1 MRKFWIGAAV
11 YVTLVGGLV
20 AGAAAAFD
28 TLVGLP
34 PKGASNQAVAQMG
47 PMQRTSG
54 KWTPVEIKR
63 ETTTPPAPPLPPYV
77 APRLAASANATTAV
91 KQSQVMKQPQIVARE
106 RKMAEHKQPT
116 KKVIIARRGY
126 APEERQVLA
135 SYAAPEPTRFFGP
148 FRFPF

>member
-1 MRKFWIGAAV
+1 MRKFWIGTAV
-11 YVTLVGGLV
+11 YVTIVGGV
-20 AGAAAAFD
+20 IAGAAAAFD
-28 TLVGLP
+28 SLVGLP
-34 PKGASNQAVAQMG
+34 AKGASNQAVAQMG
-47 PMQRTSG
+47 PIQRTSG

-63 ETTTPPAPPLPPYV
+63 EATTPPAPPLPPYV
-77 APRLAASANATTAV
+77 APRLAATANATTAL
-91 KQSQVMKQPQIVARE
+91 KQPQIVVRE

-135 SYAAPEPTRFFGP
+135 AYSAPEPPRFFGP

>member
-11 YVTLVGGLV
+11 YVAIVGGV
-20 AGAAAAFD
+20 IAGAAAAFD
-28 TLVGLP
+28 SLVGLP
-34 PKGASNQAVAQMG
+34 AKGASNQAVAQMG
-47 PMQRTSG
+47 PIQRTSG

-63 ETTTPPAPPLPPYV
+63 EATTPPAPPLPRYV
-77 APRLAASANATTAV
+77 APRLAATPNATTA
-91 KQSQVMKQPQIVARE
+91 MKQPQNVVRE

-135 SYAAPEPTRFFGP
+135 AYAAPEPTRFFGP